1 VIVLFADE
9 DTVAL
14 RYTREDSAAPSG
26 YTVHVDNICTDPNL
40 LTLYNSLDDPGGA
53 RYTYVP
59 PEGRPYGYDLPALP
73 AGHPLGTA
81 RSGETVVAIVDTG
94 AFMDTRSCNE
104 WWQIRPG
111 YTGPCPSP

>member
-1 VIVLFADE
+1 VLFADE

-14 RYTREDSAAPSG
+14 RYTREDSSAPSG

-59 PEGRPYGYDLPALP
+59 PVGRPYVYDLPALP

-81 RSGETVVAIVDTG
+81 RSRETVVAIVDTG

-111 YTGPCPSP
+111 YTGSCPSP